1 VKIQKWRNTV
11 ANVADKLVE
20 MLVRTG
26 VKRVYG
32 VVGDSLNSI
41 VDAVRRT
48 KGIEWIAVRH
58 EEAGAFAA
66 GAEAQ
71 LSGNLAVCA
80 GSCGPGN
87 LHLINGLFDCHRSY
101 APVLA
106 IAAHIPSS
114 QIGTGYFQETHPERI
129 FTDCSYYCE
138 TISSASQMPRTAQAA
153 MQTALNRRGVSVLV
167 IPGDVAL
174 QKVSEDFPPHE
185 LRAVRP
191 VMRPGENDLNEL
203 AKLVNSYAK
212 ITLLCGAGCE
222 GAREEVLTLAE
233 ALRSPIVHTLRGK
246 QHVEWNNPY
255 DVGMTGLIGFASG
268 YRAMENADVLLMLGT
283 DFPYVDF
290 YPKKAKIAQIDE
302 RGENL
307 GRRARLDLGLVGH
320 VGETLRA
327 LQRKI
332 EKKKR
337 SGHLEDSLKHY
348 AKVREKLDKHVNS
361 LSSDNGI
368 HPQHLAAMASELA
381 DDDALFTADTGMSTV
396 WAARYLRMKK
406 GRSLIGSFTHGSMA
420 NALPQAIGA
429 QLLFPKR
436 QIISFSGD
444 GGLGMLMGDLLTLVQ
459 HELPVKIMVFNN
471 STLGMVKL
479 EMQAGGIPDFGV
491 DFKNFNFAKIA
502 EGMGIASFR
511 VERAPLVRDAVKSAL
526 RHPGPALVD
535 VVTNPYELS
544 VPPKLSGEQAR
555 GFSLFLMK
563 EMMLGNVKEVF
574 EELKTNIQ

>member
-1 VKIQKWRNTV
+1 MATV
-11 ANVADKLVE
+11 AEKLVE
-20 MLVRTG
+20 MLVHAG

-48 KGIEWIAVRH
+48 KGIEWVAVRH

-87 LHLINGLFDCHRSY
+87 VHLLNGLYDCQRSY

-114 QIGTGYFQETHPERI
+114 QIGTSYFQETHPERI
-129 FTDCSYYCE
+129 FSDCSHYCE
-138 TISSASQMPRTAQAA
+138 TIGSASQMPRTAQNAI
-153 MQTALNRRGVSVLV
+153 QTALSKRGVSVLV

-174 QKVSEDFPPHE
+174 QKVSDDFPPHE
-185 LRAVRP
+185 LRAVRS
-191 VMRPGENDLNEL
+191 VARPAESDLNEL
-203 AKLVNSYAK
+203 AALLNSSSK
-212 ITLLCGAGCE
+212 CTLLCGSGCA
-222 GAREEVLTLAE
+222 GAREEVLAVAG
-233 ALRSPIVHTLRGK
+233 ALQAPVVHAMRGK
-246 QHVEWNNPY
+246 QFVEWDNPF

-283 DFPYVDF
+283 DFPYDNF
-290 YPKKAKIAQIDE
+290 YPKKAKIAQVDV

-307 GRRARLDLGLVGH
+307 GRRARLDLGLVGQ
-320 VGETLRA
+320 VRETVRA
-327 LQRKI
+327 LLPKL
-332 EKKKR
+332 EKKKK
-337 SGHLEDSLKHY
+337 SGHLEDALKHY
-348 AKVREKLDKHVNS
+348 ARVREMLDKHVKS
-361 LSSDNGI
+361 LGSENGI
-368 HPQHLAAMASELA
+368 HPQYLAAAASELA
-381 DDDALFTADTGMSTV
+381 DDNALFTADTGMSTV

-406 GRSLIGSFTHGSMA
+406 GRSLIGSFSHGSMA

-429 QLLFPKR
+429 QLLFPVVAL
-436 QIISFSGD
+436 SGD
-444 GGLGMLMGDLLTLVQ
+444 GGLAMLMGDLLTLVQ
-459 HELPVKIMVFNN
+459 HDLPVKVIVFNN

-479 EMQAGGIPDFGV
+479 EMQVAGIPDFGT

-502 EGMGIASFR
+502 EGAGIRSFR
-511 VERAPLVRDAVKSAL
+511 VERASEVRDAMRAAL
-526 RHPGPALVD
+526 KHKGPALLD

-544 VPPKLSGEQAR
+544 MPPKITGEQAW

-563 EMMLGNVKEVF
+563 EVMLGNVKELF
-574 EELKTNIQ
+574 EELRTNVK

>member
-1 VKIQKWRNTV
+1 MATV
-11 ANVADKLVE
+11 AEKLVE
-20 MLVRTG
+20 MLVHAG

-48 KGIEWIAVRH
+48 KGIEWVAVRH

-87 LHLINGLFDCHRSY
+87 VHLLNGLYDCQRSY

-114 QIGTGYFQETHPERI
+114 QIGTSYFQETHPERI
-129 FTDCSYYCE
+129 FSDCSHYCE
-138 TISSASQMPRTAQAA
+138 TIGSASQMPRTAQNAI
-153 MQTALNRRGVSVLV
+153 QTALSKRGVSVL
-167 IPGDVAL
+167 AL
-174 QKVSEDFPPHE
+174 QKVSDDFPPHE
-185 LRAVRP
+185 LRAVRS
-191 VMRPGENDLNEL
+191 VARPAESDLNEL
-203 AKLVNSYAK
+203 AALLNSSSK
-212 ITLLCGAGCE
+212 CTLLCGSGCA
-222 GAREEVLTLAE
+222 GAREEVLAVAG
-233 ALRSPIVHTLRGK
+233 ALQAPVVHAMRGK
-246 QHVEWNNPY
+246 QFVEWDNPF

-283 DFPYVDF
+283 DFPYDNF
-290 YPKKAKIAQIDE
+290 YPKKAKIAQVDV

-307 GRRARLDLGLVGH
+307 GRRARLDLGLVGQ
-320 VGETLRA
+320 VRETVRA
-327 LQRKI
+327 LLPKL
-332 EKKKR
+332 EKKKK
-337 SGHLEDSLKHY
+337 SGHLEDALKHY
-348 AKVREKLDKHVNS
+348 ARVREMLDKHVKS
-361 LSSDNGI
+361 LGSENGI
-368 HPQHLAAMASELA
+368 HPQYLAAAASELA
-381 DDDALFTADTGMSTV
+381 DDNALFTADTGMSTV

-406 GRSLIGSFTHGSMA
+406 GRSLIGSFSHGSMA

-429 QLLFPKR
+429 QLLFPDR

-459 HELPVKIMVFNN
+459 HDLPVKVIVFNN

-479 EMQAGGIPDFGV
+479 EMQVAGIPDFGT

-502 EGMGIASFR
+502 EGAGIRSFR
-511 VERAPLVRDAVKSAL
+511 VERASEVRDAMRAAL
-526 RHPGPALVD
+526 KHKGPALLD

-544 VPPKLSGEQAR
+544 MPPKITGEQAW

-563 EMMLGNVKEVF
+563 EVMLGNVKELF
-574 EELKTNIQ
+574 EELRTNVK

>member
-1 VKIQKWRNTV
+1 MATV
-11 ANVADKLVE
+11 AEKLVE
-20 MLVRTG
+20 MLVHAG

-48 KGIEWIAVRH
+48 KGIEWVAVRH

-87 LHLINGLFDCHRSY
+87 VHLLNGLYDCQRSY

-114 QIGTGYFQETHPERI
+114 QIGTSYFQETHPERI
-129 FTDCSYYCE
+129 FSDCSHYCE
-138 TISSASQMPRTAQAA
+138 TIGSASQMPRTAQNAI
-153 MQTALNRRGVSVLV
+153 QTALSKRGVSVLV

-174 QKVSEDFPPHE
+174 QKVSDDFPPHE
-185 LRAVRP
+185 LRAVRS
-191 VMRPGENDLNEL
+191 VARPAESDLNEL
-203 AKLVNSYAK
+203 AALLNSSSK
-212 ITLLCGAGCE
+212 CTLLCGSGCA
-222 GAREEVLTLAE
+222 GAREEVLAVAG
-233 ALRSPIVHTLRGK
+233 ALQAPVVHAMRGK
-246 QHVEWNNPY
+246 QFVEWDNPF

-283 DFPYVDF
+283 DFPYDNF
-290 YPKKAKIAQIDE
+290 YPKKAKIAQVDV

-307 GRRARLDLGLVGH
+307 GRRARLDLGLVGQ
-320 VGETLRA
+320 VRETVRA
-327 LQRKI
+327 LLPKL
-332 EKKKR
+332 EKKKK
-337 SGHLEDSLKHY
+337 SGHLEDALKHY
-348 AKVREKLDKHVNS
+348 ARVREMLDKHVKS
-361 LSSDNGI
+361 LGSENGI
-368 HPQHLAAMASELA
+368 HPQYLAAAASELA
-381 DDDALFTADTGMSTV
+381 DDNALFTADTGMSTV

-406 GRSLIGSFTHGSMA
+406 GRSLIGSFSHGSMA

-429 QLLFPKR
+429 QLLFPDR

-459 HELPVKIMVFNN
+459 HDLPVKVIVFNN

-479 EMQAGGIPDFGV
+479 EMQVAGIPDFGT

-502 EGMGIASFR
+502 EGAGIRSFR
-511 VERAPLVRDAVKSAL
+511 VERASEVRDAMRAAL
-526 RHPGPALVD
+526 KHKGPALLD

-544 VPPKLSGEQAR
+544 MPPKITGEQAW

-563 EMMLGNVKEVF
+563 EVMLGNVKELF
-574 EELKTNIQ
+574 EELRTNVK

>member
-1 VKIQKWRNTV
+1 M

>member
-1 VKIQKWRNTV
+1 MRGVENGGIM
-11 ANVADKLVE
+11 ANVAEKLVE
-20 MLVRTG
+20 MLVQAG
-26 VKRVYG
+26 VRRVYG

-58 EEAGAFAA
+58 EEVGAFAA

-87 LHLINGLFDCHRSY
+87 VHLINGLYDCHRSY

-129 FTDCSYYCE
+129 FTDCSHYCE

-153 MQTALNRRGVSVLV
+153 IQTALNRRGVSVLV

-174 QKVSEDFPPHE
+174 QKVAEDFPPHE
-185 LRAVRP
+185 LRAVRS
-191 VMRPGENDLNEL
+191 VIRPAENDLNDL
-203 AKLVNSYAK
+203 AKLLNSSAR
-212 ITLLCGAGCE
+212 ITLLCGAGCA
-222 GAREEVLTLAE
+222 GAREEVLALAE
-233 ALRSPIVHTLRGK
+233 ALQAPIVYALRGK

-255 DVGMTGLIGFASG
+255 DVGMTGLIGLASG

-290 YPKKAKIAQIDE
+290 YPKKAKIVQLDV

-320 VGETLRA
+320 VRETLRA
-327 LQRKI
+327 LQPKI
-332 EKKKR
+332 EKKKK
-337 SGHLEDSLKHY
+337 SSHLEDALKHY
-348 AKVREKLDKHVNS
+348 AQVRDKLDKHVKD
-361 LSSDNGI
+361 LSNEKGI
-368 HPQHLAAMASELA
+368 HPQLVASVASELA
-381 DDDALFTADTGMSTV
+381 NDDALFTADTGMSTV

-429 QLLFPKR
+429 QLLFPDR

-459 HELPVKIMVFNN
+459 HDLPVKIIVFNN

-502 EGMGIASFR
+502 EGAGIQSFR
-511 VERAPLVRDAVKSAL
+511 VERAPDLRDAVKAAL
-526 RHPGPALVD
+526 KHKGPALVD
-535 VVTNPYELS
+535 IVTNPYELS
-544 VPPKLSGEQAR
+544 VPPKISVEQAR

-563 EMMLGNVKEVF
+563 EVMLGNVKEVF
-574 EELKTNIQ
+574 EELKTNMK